1 MPAARCSV
9 RRRIEDRI
17 MSDENSPVNSNL
29 QLNSRIHF

>member
-1 MPAARCSV
+1 MPEAPCFG

-17 MSDENSPVNSNL
+17 ISGKNGIVNSNL